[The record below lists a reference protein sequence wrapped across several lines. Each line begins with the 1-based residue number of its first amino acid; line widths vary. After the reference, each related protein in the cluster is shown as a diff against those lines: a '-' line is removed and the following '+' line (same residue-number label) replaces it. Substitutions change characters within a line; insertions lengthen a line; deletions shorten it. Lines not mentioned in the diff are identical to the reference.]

1 MLVEPL
7 AAVRPVRSAAGEA
20 PCLRNAKADGRK
32 PVTELPAGVTKIAA
46 AATVRFHI
54 AATVKRTGR
63 LLPGRLEELA
73 LLSLSPEPTQTLPG
87 RTYYSD
93 STLGPWPKPTGV
105 YLPPGTDTD
114 TGFVD
119 MLIYLHG
126 HLVPNLDQLFNLDGV
141 AVRRQVLASGKS
153 LVLAAPW
160 LGLGGGGTT
169 YKTSDIT
176 GAWGDSFINSV
187 LNALVPPAIP
197 KPDLYNTA
205 LIPRLHLRNLV
216 IACHSGGG
224 TGMRNLVGALGRYK
238 RNLKACWGFDCLYGI
253 NNEDAN
259 FWYDWSKSSGCPLY
273 ISYGSST
280 IHESVK
286 LYLMKEGIVTKRG
299 ARSNPEGP
307 TVDSIDVEIGIPTG
321 KYIDDVMGLDKLL
334 LSTTPKPGQPQ
345 SQSSDFLDQ
354 VIANVRRNAGWPT
367 AKDAA
372 WAMHYRI
379 AREGLLSQL
388 KAATY
393 L

>member
-1 MLVEPL
+1 MRCP
-7 AAVRPVRSAAGEA
+7 
-20 PCLRNAKADGRK
+20 DGQET
-32 PVTELPAGVTKIAA
+32 VTQLPAGVTKVAA
-46 AATVRFHI
+46 AATVRFHTGV
-54 AATVKRTGR
+54 TVTGTGR
-63 LLPGRLEELA
+63 LSLGRLEELA

-126 HLVPNLDQLFNLDGV
+126 HLVPSLDQLFNLDGV
-141 AVRRQVLASGKS
+141 AVRRQVLASGKN

-160 LGLGGGGTT
+160 LGLGGSGTT

-176 GAWGDSFINSV
+176 GAWGDSFINNV

-205 LIPRLHLRNLV
+205 LVPRLHLRNLV

-224 TGMRNLVGALGRYK
+224 QGMRNLVGALGRYK

-259 FWYDWSKSSGCPLY
+259 FWYDWSKGSGCPLY

-286 LYLMKEGIVTKRG
+286 LYLLKEGLITKMG
-299 ARSNPEGP
+299 ARNIVDGP
-307 TVDSIDVEIGIPTG
+307 TVDSVDVEIGIPTG

-334 LSTTPKPGQPQ
+334 SATTPKPGQAQ
-345 SQSSDFLDQ
+345 SQSSDFLDK
-354 VIANVRRNAGWPT
+354 VIANVRRNAGWPAT
-367 AKDAA
+367 NAA
-372 WAMHYRI
+372 LWEMHYRI
-379 AREGLLSQL
+379 AREGLLNKL
-388 KAATY
+388 KAASY